1 MLCKSYW
8 DLYRIISFALFLL
21 ATKFKEKAHEVMSQ
35 ITLVAADVSCLSH
48 VSYQGGS
55 GDPGLE
61 AMNKD
66 R

>member
-1 MLCKSYW
+1 
-8 DLYRIISFALFLL
+8 
-21 ATKFKEKAHEVMSQ
+21 MSRR
-35 ITLVAADVSCLSH
+35 TLVAADVSCLSH

-55 GDPGLE
+55 SDPALE

>member
-8 DLYRIISFALFLL
+8 DLYRLISFALFLL
-21 ATKFKEKAHEVMSQ
+21 ATEFKDRVQKVMSQ
-35 ITLVAADVSCLSH
+35 RTLVGADVSCLSH

-55 GDPGLE
+55 SDTGLE